1 MPVRALR
8 ALARAR
14 ARHRARHT
22 WQHRGMSQGF
32 GSESPRAHTQTVH
45 RKAARYLVLIESGGF
60 ALARLFL
67 DTRELVAEFDA
78 GTEEAAQM
86 TAGLMPAR
94 GADGPE
100 WDRALEGHSAAERR
114 AAEVYTLDI

>member
-1 MPVRALR
+1 
-8 ALARAR
+8 
-14 ARHRARHT
+14 
-22 WQHRGMSQGF
+22 MSQGF
-32 GSESPRAHTQTVH
+32 GSESPRAHAHTAH
-45 RKAARYLVLIESGGF
+45 RKPVRYLVVIDSGGTTV
-60 ALARLFL
+60 ARLFL

-86 TAGLMPAR
+86 TAWLVPTK

-100 WDRALEGHSAAERR
+100 WDHALEGHSAAERS